1 MLPAI
6 LGLGGL
12 TAKIIATAV
21 IPRIVRAISYSLLT
35 TRPAEPC
42 SPSHVEGISTWDEP
56 ALAPQR
62 SGVSGSLAS
71 SRKWGYAGLWHHGPS
86 GLDLAT
92 YRAYDAANRRWI
104 SRDPLGEGVD
114 YNLYRY
120 CGNNPVSNID
130 PMGLDGYPPTRKPT
144 PKKKKKIP
152 SPSTW
157 CPKKDPLTY
166 KMDHRSMDDGG
177 VEDTSATTAT
187 ILILGRTRLP
197 LPTGPDDVG
206 PTDLEGLINSSSPGR
221 KTKGRVRQYNRTGD
235 FDTANT
241 DFDSLSPED
250 VRDIPNGGRAGVLPD
265 GSQVNVRRTSSG
277 GPPTLEIQSGSR
289 SYKFRYG
296 P

>member
-120 CGNNPVSNID
+120 CGNNPVSNV
-130 PMGLDGYPPTRKPT
+130 
-144 PKKKKKIP
+144 
-152 SPSTW
+152 
-157 CPKKDPLTY
+157 DPLGY
-166 KMDHRSMDDGG
+166 AALNVQISPPVGGVYDGG
-177 VEDTSATTAT
+177 
-187 ILILGRTRLP
+187 P
-197 LPTGPDDVG
+197 F
-206 PTDLEGLINSSSPGR
+206 
-221 KTKGRVRQYNRTGD
+221 KGQPNVIVAGQITNYN
-235 FDTANT
+235 
-241 DFDSLSPED
+241 
-250 VRDIPNGGRAGVLPD
+250 NGTVLPFPPSND
-265 GSQVNVRRTSSG
+265 RFRKVKVRIALRARRF
-277 GPPTLEIQSGSR
+277 L
-289 SYKFRYG
+289 K
-296 P
+296 